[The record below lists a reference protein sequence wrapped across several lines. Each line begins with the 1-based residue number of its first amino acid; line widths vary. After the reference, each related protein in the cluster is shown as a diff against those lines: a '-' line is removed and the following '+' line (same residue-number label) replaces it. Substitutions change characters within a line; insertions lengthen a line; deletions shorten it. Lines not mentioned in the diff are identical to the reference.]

1 MFVSCCQRFWTD
13 QVGPTDNDATVDFVI
28 KDIAH
33 PCGYQLSLIA
43 EL

>member
-1 MFVSCCQRFWTD
+1 MFVSCCQRFGTD
-13 QVGPTDNDATVDFVI
+13 QVGPTDDDATVNFVI

-33 PCGYQLSLIA
+33 PYGYQLSLIA

>member
-1 MFVSCCQRFWTD
+1 MFVSCCQRFLTD
-13 QVGPTDNDATVDFVI
+13 QVGLTDDGATVNFVI